1 MRRTLPRSFYLRA
14 DVVNVARELL
24 GMVLTTDMDGVAT
37 SGIITETEAYAG
49 AGDQASHAYMGRRTD
64 RNEPMYSRGGT
75 AYVYLCYGIHHLFNV
90 VTNKTDIPHAVL
102 IRAVVPLDREVTMLE
117 RRAGRPSTDGP
128 GKVSM
133 ALGICTAH
141 SGTDLIEGPIRLEDR
156 GIRVAPN
163 DVLTGPRIGVEYAG
177 SDALLPY
184 RFRVAPSRLRR

>member
-49 AGDQASHAYMGRRTD
+49 AVDQASHAYMGRRTD